1 MHLCLS
7 KLTCVAVDTWSDVCS
22 LHTNASDLLSSHAT
36 SGVSQFVLD
45 RSCAVS
51 TASASSTETTFSTVS
66 DTGFCAILSQF
77 SSYYS
82 VCNLP
87 LVLWCCRLGGRK
99 AIRLVKT
106 EWWGASV
113 VVSSVCSKVQTC
125 IWPSWCH
132 FHSLSLASVKSRLVL
147 PCWYRLT
154 WVVPEKGPL
163 NGCMCTRIVCVTFH
177 FIVCCFSKF
186 CNVLKVSNQR
196 LWSYDLFALYK
207 SVYYYYLLLLFF
219 DPR

>member
-1 MHLCLS
+1 MCYSVVGLSLCQFLCVRYLCSRTSSISSTIQNLLVRILAHFVQFQQLKSLGGFTSPLVMFFFLNFTFSCIVECERWKRADNVSAENGEFYAVSSLTECMNLCLS

-87 LVLWCCRLGGRK
+87 LVL
-99 AIRLVKT
+99 
-106 EWWGASV
+106 
-113 VVSSVCSKVQTC
+113 
-125 IWPSWCH
+125 
-132 FHSLSLASVKSRLVL
+132 
-147 PCWYRLT
+147 
-154 WVVPEKGPL
+154 
-163 NGCMCTRIVCVTFH
+163 
-177 FIVCCFSKF
+177 
-186 CNVLKVSNQR
+186 
-196 LWSYDLFALYK
+196 
-207 SVYYYYLLLLFF
+207 
-219 DPR
+219 